1 MNEKKIATSISSPF
15 HNVLKSLLTRG
26 LSNSELLGKGVIQL
40 GYLKCEESSAMGDK

>member
-1 MNEKKIATSISSPF
+1 MKEKKIATSISSF

-40 GYLKCEESSAMGDK
+40 GYLKCEESSPMGDK